1 MDIVKLFTIPSV
13 LSGMLNS
20 RLLMCQKKRLYSRK
34 FVVFVAELQYSSTIY
49 LPPWI
54 KYLLKMAAMR
64 NYLARRLLC
73 LPTERKYFS
82 PSQKLLLKFYATI
95 LVRSWNFSR
104 YQHHI
109 YDPSRLVVT
118 SLSDVRCLSPIGC
131 CWHAGLGK
139 LLVTTAQ
146 HIFTIDLMPQPF
158 QFQFQILYHLP
169 GGNNYGIDVAP
180 DGTIVIIGYNA
191 NRVFLISPGGVLIA
205 NYIIIH
211 NSSSNY
217 SGVSFSHDGAHI
229 LCFSRNGIH
238 ILRRNGTFLCT
249 VGGEG
254 SRPGFF
260 RGEGQFWKLSRKNQF
275 AISDIENHRIQ
286 IVEFDFEIG
295 TMKVLKIFGT
305 NYFFKPLG
313 IVEMG
318 NCFVV
323 FSYEDGC
330 AYVWGG
336 QRYFQVLD
344 RRFCGARFA
353 CKLPGGGIAICN
365 KNASVVQIVSEN
377 HSIPTGM
384 DCLSRSFHFFEI
396 KKSLTEVADSS
407 VQASVPKTEVADLSV
422 QTDSPTESFFTW
434 ISKQFWYFLGYQ

>member
-1 MDIVKLFTIPSV
+1 MENVKLFTIPSV

-34 FVVFVAELQYSSTIY
+34 FVVFVAELQSSSTIY
-49 LPPWI
+49 PPPWI
-54 KYLLKMAAMR
+54 NSLLKMAAMR

-109 YDPSRLVVT
+109 YDPLRLVVT

-146 HIFTIDLMPQPF
+146 HIFTIDLMPRPF

-169 GGNNYGIDVAP
+169 CGNNYGIDVAP

-191 NRVFLISPGGVLIA
+191 NRVFLISPRGVLIA
-205 NYIIIH
+205 NYVINH

-229 LCFSRNGIH
+229 LCFSRIGIY
-238 ILRRNGTFLCT
+238 ILRRNGTFMST

-254 SRPGFF
+254 SEEGFF
-260 RGEGQFWKLSRKNQF
+260 RGEGQIQRLSLKNQF

-286 IVEFDFEIG
+286 IVEIDFTTG
-295 TMKVLKIFGT
+295 TMKVLKIIGN

-313 IVEMG
+313 VVAMG
-318 NCFVV
+318 NCFIT
-323 FSYEDGC
+323 FSHNDGC
-330 AYVWGG
+330 AYVWDG
-336 QRYFQVLD
+336 QRYFKVLD

-365 KNASVVQIVSEN
+365 QQTSTIQIINEDYRV
-377 HSIPTGM
+377 PFGL
-384 DCLSRSFHFFEI
+384 DCLSRSFQFFEN
-396 KKSLTEVADSS
+396 KKSLTEVADLS
-407 VQASVPKTEVADLSV
+407 VQALVPKTEVADLSV
-422 QTDSPTESFFTW
+422 QTDSPTESFFTC